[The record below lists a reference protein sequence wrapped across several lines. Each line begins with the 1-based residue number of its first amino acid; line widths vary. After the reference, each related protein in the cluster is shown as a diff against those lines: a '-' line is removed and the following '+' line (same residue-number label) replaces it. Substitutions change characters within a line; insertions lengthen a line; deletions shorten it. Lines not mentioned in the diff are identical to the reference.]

1 VQVDALGRLGAESEC
16 EIRPFFEYEDFGSSE
31 ALERFRAMG
40 VGTKK

>member
-1 VQVDALGRLGAESEC
+1 LPKGRLGAESEC
-16 EIRPFFEYEDFGSSE
+16 EVRPFFEYEDFGSSE